1 MKEPRILGFSPW
13 TAAALKLPKTQIFE
27 EAIDER
33 KIIAEKGSSED
44 WVTLVMV
51 TVSHHA

>member
-33 KIIAEKGSSED
+33 VCKEDYCRKGI
-44 WVTLVMV
+44 
-51 TVSHHA
+51 